1 MDDPAPAQSS
11 GPSEPPSGLAP
22 ALDGLG
28 SEIERSKCA
37 LLADSGFFL
46 ENDIPPL
53 PRDLPTE
60 LWELVFAELPP
71 CTLALGAARVSRRWA
86 AIAARS
92 PVTVDVALVVGRDE
106 GTQVAADARD
116 ESPTDLQLCAG
127 SRTLAR
133 KLGKLASAHALLP
146 ALRGPASGGRLW
158 AVVRADALIAEL
170 ESVRATPTLSG
181 SHAPHA
187 ADPDLA
193 AAVLDIVC
201 QQACDAAA
209 QLTGRPPS
217 RVRANPLLL
226 VDLAG
231 RGAEPG
237 TVRTGAA
244 EVAAAARLA
253 SMCTV
258 FREVL
263 VRNPDHDA
271 VNVVA
276 SRPTAAVTHLELGDV
291 HTQVACSAASK
302 LPRLTSLRLQS
313 DGRFLDEHGI
323 FHISALRPI
332 SAMASQ
338 LTDLTLDGPWFQS
351 MLDYGPGLFE
361 TIKQLK
367 QLRRFIADL
376 DAQVHTPQAIY
387 DLFVALPHLV
397 EFGRLG
403 RIDHSFWRLFQR
415 GEAARIRRVSLG
427 SCKFAFSMR
436 LSGNR
441 NFLADMAFGLL
452 WAMPMLEELSLYL
465 GFQSG
470 VDTDLLLDIVCRIKA
485 GKDWNEPDPIDE
497 RRLPPPPPPPPS
509 PAKQRSMAQ
518 AAVAA
523 AYGSTRPRRT
533 QSAASRAAAAA
544 REAAKA
550 AKEGKSSKQPT
561 QPTVHG
567 SLDAPIVSQEKAQES
582 DQAIRSGPLPRCAS
596 EPVSMLC
603 QPDDVGQAAPTTAGS
618 SGSSGPP
625 PQMLRRVYIFQ
636 AIDVESINATA
647 WRNAALVH
655 GGGPPISIVITD
667 DVSID
672 GSLGRQ
678 FRTFGPPI

>member
-170 ESVRATPTLSG
+170 ESVR
-181 SHAPHA
+181 
-187 ADPDLA
+187 
-193 AAVLDIVC
+193 
-201 QQACDAAA
+201 
-209 QLTGRPPS
+209 
-217 RVRANPLLL
+217 
-226 VDLAG
+226 